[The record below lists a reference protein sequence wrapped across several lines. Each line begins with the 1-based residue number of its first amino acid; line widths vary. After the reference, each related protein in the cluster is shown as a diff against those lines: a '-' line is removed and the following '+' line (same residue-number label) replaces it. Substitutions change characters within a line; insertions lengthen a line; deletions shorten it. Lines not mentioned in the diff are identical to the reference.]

1 MVSYIAYQGE
11 DEGASNG
18 GSAGAPPCPRD
29 LSSDRWMVGENGD
42 CVVPVLTFLSGKRK
56 VRGQKY
62 PLTIQHDRIDQA
74 STQTLTVEAYYEGI
88 GQEGNGQNQ
97 QDPDYWGDWMRHH
110 YETNL
115 KPRFANQSWTWD
127 KFTKLSRDDKDDFEF
142 WLICADYLSPLLPR
156 QRTADPR
163 ALGN

>member
-1 MVSYIAYQGE
+1 
-11 DEGASNG
+11 
-18 GSAGAPPCPRD
+18 
-29 LSSDRWMVGENGD
+29 MVGENGD

-56 VRGQKY
+56 VRGQNILLPY
-62 PLTIQHDRIDQA
+62 NMTEIDQA

-127 KFTKLSRDDKDDFEF
+127 KFTKLSRTTKMTLNSG
-142 WLICADYLSPLLPR
+142 WICADYLSPCCQDKERQTQGHLGTDAHIQSEVVPR
-156 QRTADPR
+156 
-163 ALGN
+163 

>member
-18 GSAGAPPCPRD
+18 GSAGAPPCPMD

-42 CVVPVLTFLSGKRK
+42 HTVPVLTFLSGKRK
-56 VRGQKY
+56 VRGQNILLPY
-62 PLTIQHDRIDQA
+62 NMTEIDQA

-97 QDPDYWGDWMRHH
+97 PDPDYWGDWMRHH

-115 KPRFANQSWTWD
+115 KPRFANQKWTWD
-127 KFTKLSRDDKDDFEF
+127 EFSKLSRTTKMT
-142 WLICADYLSPLLPR
+142 LNS
-156 QRTADPR
+156 
-163 ALGN
+163 G